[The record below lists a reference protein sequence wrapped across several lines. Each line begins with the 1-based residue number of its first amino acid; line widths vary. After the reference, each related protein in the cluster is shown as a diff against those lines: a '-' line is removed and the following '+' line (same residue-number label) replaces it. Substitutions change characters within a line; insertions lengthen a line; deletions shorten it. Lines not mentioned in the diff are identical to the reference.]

1 MFLAATP
8 LFEFRK
14 AKTPD
19 YGLQLV
25 FFGRIIH
32 EWFG

>member
-19 YGLQLV
+19 YGLQLE
-25 FFGRIIH
+25 FFGSIVY